1 MFSRL
6 LGEPSTEAAARRS
19 GPPFFCAHRA
29 ALFLFAVLAD
39 VTLAPASAR
48 AEPALEATQLYAQI
62 ARNCVAVDLSTFR
75 HPTLD
80 VLNKAT
86 IPVRKV
92 ELCNDK
98 KYPIF
103 TVGFRYDPD
112 GPNDRYYNRLYSD
125 IAHANAF
132 WSYSLVDET
141 FAMIANIAVDRK
153 RQPSTT
159 NISIDYERF
168 APPPAR

>member
-6 LGEPSTEAAARRS
+6 LGKPSTESAARCF

-29 ALFLFAVLAD
+29 ALVLFAALVDAM
-39 VTLAPASAR
+39 LAPAR
-48 AEPALEATQLYAQI
+48 AEPTLAATQLYAQI

-80 VLNKAT
+80 VLKKAT
-86 IPVRKV
+86 IPVRRV

-103 TVGFRYDPD
+103 TVGFRYDPN
-112 GPNDRYYNRLYSD
+112 GPNDRYYSRLYSD
-125 IAHANAF
+125 IAQANAF

-141 FAMIANIAVDRK
+141 FAMIANIAVDRR